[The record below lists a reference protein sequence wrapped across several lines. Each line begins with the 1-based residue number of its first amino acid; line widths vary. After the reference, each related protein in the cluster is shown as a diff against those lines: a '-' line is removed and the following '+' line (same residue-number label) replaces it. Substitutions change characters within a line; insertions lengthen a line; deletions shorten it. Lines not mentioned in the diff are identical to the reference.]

1 MKRSVSAFVV
11 GLVLWVLIASILNR
25 VLRAWLDGY
34 APAEQQMAFTLPM
47 MAARLVV
54 GALASLAAGA
64 GAGAIALPKSY
75 APWVLGGI
83 LVAAFIPGHV
93 QIWDRFPVWHHLT
106 FLFTLAPLVAI
117 GATLAR
123 TLHSGRLVR

>member
-1 MKRSVSAFVV
+1 MS
-11 GLVLWVLIASILNR
+11 
-25 VLRAWLDGY
+25 
-34 APAEQQMAFTLPM
+34 FTLPM

-75 APWVLGGI
+75 APWVLSGI
-83 LVAAFIPGHV
+83 LVAAFIPVHV
-93 QIWDRFPVWHHLT
+93 KIWDKLLVWYHLT
-106 FLFTLAPLVAI
+106 FLLTLAPLVAI
-117 GATLAR
+117 GTTLVR

>member
-11 GLVLWVLIASILNR
+11 GLVLWVLITSVLNR

-34 APAEQQMAFTLPM
+34 AAAEPQMTFTLPM
-47 MAARLVV
+47 MAARLVL
-54 GALASLAAGA
+54 GALSSLAAGT

-83 LVAAFIPGHV
+83 LVAGFIPVHV
-93 QIWDRFPVWHHLT
+93 QIWDKFPVWYHLT
-106 FLFTLAPLVAI
+106 FLLT
-117 GATLAR
+117 
-123 TLHSGRLVR
+123 